1 MLASQHGISQVVQ
14 IVLKGGG
21 DPNVQE
27 EGGWITLMSVS
38 MNGHSEAVEILLEG
52 CADINI
58 QRATALMVSS
68 MKGHSQVVDI
78 LLLKGWSD
86 PDIRDEKGQTALGWP
101 VRMVIQ
107 K

>member
-21 DPNVQE
+21 DPNVQV
-27 EGGWITLMSVS
+27 EGGWTTSVS

-58 QRATALMVSS
+58 QRATALS

-78 LLLKGWSD
+78 LLMKGWSD